1 MATNPGTE
9 AADNADSIKD
19 QRLRMSAMQPLW
31 ENDLEDVNLISEGS
45 LGFWALVSSLVN
57 LAFVLVIYVFR

>member
-1 MATNPGTE
+1 
-9 AADNADSIKD
+9 
-19 QRLRMSAMQPLW
+19 MSAMQPLW

>member
-1 MATNPGTE
+1 
-9 AADNADSIKD
+9 
-19 QRLRMSAMQPLW
+19 MSAMQPLW
-31 ENDLEDVNLISEGS
+31 ENDLEDVNLISEAS